1 VRKNRYTHTHTTRK
15 RKRGKKK
22 TYRDNNKERIKGK
35 RELYRGIVWSGI
47 RVLEVVGLILEKF
60 FNFKLYTSNI

>member
-1 VRKNRYTHTHTTRK
+1 MRKNGYTHTTRK

-22 TYRDNNKERIKGK
+22 KYRDNNKERIKGK
-35 RELYRGIVWSGI
+35 GELYRGIVWSGI

-60 FNFKLYTSNI
+60 FNFKL